1 MRFAVLFTLLLVQ
14 ASFAGTFEFISKA
27 DDPNIVV
34 FMKDPANE
42 PGVIYYYGI
51 VETWDAPDLKAVVK
65 ATGAKTVLI
74 SSPGGSAAGG
84 IRLFDAARE
93 LKLNTCAMGMG
104 AWSAAGMFW
113 LGGANTRII
122 GDCQVGF
129 HYAYNGFSEQPA
141 PQVFHAAVGSRTAL
155 AFGTAE
161 PADDLLFAQ
170 QVAYDKFGIA
180 GFAVMTNTDNGN
192 GPYQLDVIDTMS
204 AEGKVPSQVRE
215 YMDRLLKQIRN
226 QKKDATK

>member
-1 MRFAVLFTLLLVQ
+1 M
-14 ASFAGTFEFISKA
+14 
-27 DDPNIVV
+27 
-34 FMKDPANE
+34 
-42 PGVIYYYGI
+42 
-51 VETWDAPDLKAVVK
+51 
-65 ATGAKTVLI
+65 
-74 SSPGGSAAGG
+74 
-84 IRLFDAARE
+84 
-93 LKLNTCAMGMG
+93 
-104 AWSAAGMFW
+104 
-113 LGGANTRII
+113 
-122 GDCQVGF
+122 
-129 HYAYNGFSEQPA
+129 
-141 PQVFHAAVGSRTAL
+141 GSRTAL

-204 AEGKVPSQVRE
+204 AVGKVPSQVRE